1 MPDAGSTNE
10 REMLEEQLDFLLDSL
25 RDLERE
31 RAAGDIDE
39 PDYEALRND
48 YIARAA
54 DISHRLSGDEVDRD
68 DETPP
73 LPRRPWTKRIVS
85 VLVVVSLAGAS
96 GAWVAA
102 SAGQRLPGRSSSGG
116 IIESTSTML
125 STARQLNFSDPTK
138 AIELYNDVL
147 KLEPDNVEALTYRAW
162 LIALTAREA
171 TGNLRDVAYAT
182 VLADLLKAREVDP
195 TYPDAACFLGI
206 TYFRFMNNAK
216 LAKVQ
221 LDECQAN
228 NPPQEVT
235 MFLNSIVDQVNAAVG
250 GK

>member
-1 MPDAGSTNE
+1 MPDDAARTE
-10 REMLEEQLDFLLDSL
+10 RELLEEQLDFLLDSL

-31 RAAGDIDE
+31 RLAGDIDTSDHE
-39 PDYEALRND
+39 TLRND

-54 DISHRLSGDEVDRD
+54 AISHRLSGEEVDRD
-68 DETPP
+68 DDTPP
-73 LPRRPWTKRIVS
+73 LPRRTWTRRIIS
-85 VLVVVSLAGAS
+85 ILVVVSLAAAS

-102 SAGQRLPGRSSSGG
+102 SAGQRLPGQSASGG
-116 IIESTSTML
+116 IVQSTATML
-125 STARQLNFSDPTK
+125 STARQLNFADPTK
-138 AIELYNDVL
+138 AIELYNSVL
-147 KLEPDNVEALTYRAW
+147 KIEPDNVEALTYRAW

-182 VLADLLKAREVDP
+182 VLADLLKARSVDP

-206 TYFRFMNNAK
+206 TYFRFLDNAK
-216 LAKVQ
+216 LAKEQ
-221 LDECQAN
+221 LDVCQAN

-235 MFLNSIVDQVNAAVG
+235 MFLKSIVDQVNAAVS

>member
-1 MPDAGSTNE
+1 MAASEDRAE
-10 REMLEEQLDFLLDSL
+10 RDMLEEQLDFLLDSL
-25 RDLERE
+25 RDLEQE
-31 RAAGDIDE
+31 LDAGDIDE
-39 PDYEALRND
+39 SDYESLRND

-54 DISHRLSGDEVDRD
+54 AISHQLTGDEIDRD
-68 DETPP
+68 DDTPP
-73 LPRRPWTKRIVS
+73 SPRRPWTRRVVS
-85 VLVVVSLAGAS
+85 ILVVVSLAGAS

-102 SAGQRLPGRSSSGG
+102 SAGQRLPGQSASGG
-116 IIESTSTML
+116 KVESTASML

-138 AIELYNDVL
+138 AIELYNAVL
-147 KLEPDNVEALTYRAW
+147 KIEPDNVEALTYRSW
-162 LIALTAREA
+162 LIALTARQA
-171 TGNLRDVAYAT
+171 TGKLRDVAYAT

-235 MFLNSIVDQVNAAVG
+235 MFLNSIVDQVNAALA

>member
-1 MPDAGSTNE
+1 MSDSGSTNE
-10 REMLEEQLDFLLDSL
+10 RDILEEQLDFLLDSL

-54 DISHRLSGDEVDRD
+54 AISQQLSGNEIDRED
-68 DETPP
+68 DTPP

-206 TYFRFMNNAK
+206 TYFRFLDNAK

-250 GK
+250 GE

>member
-1 MPDAGSTNE
+1 MSESGSSNE
-10 REMLEEQLDFLLDSL
+10 RELLEEQLDFLLDSL

-31 RAAGDIDE
+31 RAVGDIDE

-54 DISHRLSGDEVDRD
+54 AISHRLAGEEVDRD
-68 DETPP
+68 DEMPP
-73 LPRRPWTKRIVS
+73 LPRRPWTKRIIS

-102 SAGQRLPGRSSSGG
+102 SAGQRLPGQSSSGG
-116 IIESTSTML
+116 IVQSTSSML
-125 STARQLNFSDPTK
+125 STARQLNFNDPTK
-138 AIELYNDVL
+138 AIELYNSVL
-147 KLEPDNVEALTYRAW
+147 KIEPDNVEALTYRAW
-162 LIALTAREA
+162 LIALTARQA

-195 TYPDAACFLGI
+195 SYPDAACFLGI
-206 TYFRFMNNAK
+206 TYFRFLDNAK

>member
-1 MPDAGSTNE
+1 MPAAGGSSE
-10 REMLEEQLDFLLDSL
+10 RELLEEQLDFLLDSL

-39 PDYEALRND
+39 SDHEALRND

-54 DISHRLSGDEVDRD
+54 AISHRLGGGEIDRD
-68 DETPP
+68 DDTPP
-73 LPRRPWTKRIVS
+73 LPRRTWTRRIVAI
-85 VLVVVSLAGAS
+85 LVVASLAGAS
-96 GAWVAA
+96 GVWVAA
-102 SAGQRLPGRSSSGG
+102 SAGQRLPGQSASGG
-116 IIESTSTML
+116 IEQSTSTML
-125 STARQLNFSDPTK
+125 SSARQLNFSDPTK
-138 AIELYNDVL
+138 AIELYNAVL
-147 KLEPDNVEALTYRAW
+147 KIEPDNAEALTYRAW

-182 VLADLLKAREVDP
+182 VLADLLKVRNIDP
-195 TYPDAACFLGI
+195 SYPDAACFLGI
-206 TYFRFMNNAK
+206 TYFRFLNNAK

-228 NPPQEVT
+228 NPPREVQ
-235 MFLNSIVDQVNAAVG
+235 MFLESIVDQVDAAVA